1 MLWLHYCFASAFF
14 RQVGFV
20 KSLNSNPAEQITHYS
35 TGPNWIQLHFSKLVQ
50 AVYALH
56 ACVSAHGD
64 MNEVT
69 TVVFCHKSHDT
80 WIALSFDYVPARAP
94 REGATLLP
102 LPLPRQ
108 LPLLPRV
115 AAQAILGLP
124 APHQT
129 CAHSFR
135 APVSQGAPHSLDRR
149 GHHRGGG
156 EKYVESARQS
166 QPAGRQPAEGC
177 DRIRVDPKGLGA
189 EGFHHGPRYEPNR

>member
-1 MLWLHYCFASAFF
+1 MIWGSPWAAARGSIRKFHRCWFLSPKISGDIYASMLWLHYCFASAFF

-94 REGATLLP
+94 REGATSSSASASATASSSSGGSAGNP
-102 LPLPRQ
+102 W
-108 LPLLPRV
+108 V
-115 AAQAILGLP
+115 A
-124 APHQT
+124 
-129 CAHSFR
+129 
-135 APVSQGAPHSLDRR
+135 
-149 GHHRGGG
+149 
-156 EKYVESARQS
+156 SAS
-166 QPAGRQPAEGC
+166 
-177 DRIRVDPKGLGA
+177 
-189 EGFHHGPRYEPNR
+189 PNLRS